1 MGGFRSKFTAH
12 HFYRLEMD
20 VEWLK
25 EETDAEYERRLK
37 EHLEHKE
44 LTRAYTQ
51 IKYMRQ
57 GFEELLKEM
66 GDNKWGDYYWL
77 KFICNEH
84 MKKKDMLQ
92 RYGFNVYDHGDLVET
107 GLSMRDVKAEKIA
120 ELRMGFRRILTLAK
134 GQKEIEE
141 ICHEM
146 MLRDEA

>member
-1 MGGFRSKFTAH
+1 M
-12 HFYRLEMD
+12 
-20 VEWLK
+20 EWLK
-25 EETDAEYERRLK
+25 EETEAEYERRLK

-57 GFEELLKEM
+57 GFEDLLKEM

-77 KFICNEH
+77 KFICKEH
-84 MKKKDMLQ
+84 MKKKDMFQ

-120 ELRMGFRRILTLAK
+120 ELRMGFMRILTFAK
-134 GQKEIEE
+134 GKKEIED
-141 ICHEM
+141 ICCQM

>member
-1 MGGFRSKFTAH
+1 MKLGRI
-12 HFYRLEMD
+12 
-20 VEWLK
+20 
-25 EETDAEYERRLK
+25 ETEQEYEQRLK
-37 EHLEHKE
+37 DYLEHKE
-44 LTRAYTQ
+44 VTRAYTQ

-57 GFEELLKEM
+57 GFEDLLKMM
-66 GDNKWGDYYWL
+66 GEQESGDYYWL
-77 KFICNEH
+77 KFICKEH
-84 MKKKDMLQ
+84 MNKKDMFQ

-141 ICHEM
+141 ICYQM